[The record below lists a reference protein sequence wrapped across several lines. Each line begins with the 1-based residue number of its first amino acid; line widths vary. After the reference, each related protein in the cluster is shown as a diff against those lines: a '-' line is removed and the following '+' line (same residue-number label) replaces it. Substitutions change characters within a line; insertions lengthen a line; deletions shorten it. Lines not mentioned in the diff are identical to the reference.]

1 MNKNNENKLKTKPS
15 NDKLKKVTKMDS
27 NKTIKEQKEEE
38 DSLTLEQEKQ
48 YKEQIS
54 KLQKELE
61 LEKEKSQLKQIDPSI
76 ISSIK
81 IEIANK
87 NKEIKKYANI
97 NTKQRDQLEQLS
109 QEIDNKLNKM
119 NYKAVTRNIHSENK
133 KINYLNSMGVYNHLK
148 HNSLNNINNINN
160 ITPEQKTIDNSIS
173 AKEKQL
179 KNIMSLIDI
188 LKKEN
193 ENLKIKIENAKN
205 TEQKFKL
212 IDDKKDQE
220 KQLITLNLDIK
231 KKKLEL
237 KEHSRCPT
245 IRNELLKKISML
257 KEEIVLAHEKY
268 VEVQKKY
275 DDLEY
280 KNKLEQ
286 QGLLNSQQIKLNK
299 FGNKTKTKFQKYIPP
314 KQKPTKIVQE
324 ENIIDVPPRIGEIF
338 TDKELNAMFNAL
350 DKNRTKYDA
359 LLKRFNVQNIY
370 VDSLE
375 ARHKL
380 DIKQKLDK
388 INELDEQIE
397 FMNIKKGEYNANIQI
412 YKKQIAAAQEEKKNY
427 KMKIDSVLE
436 EISRKNKI
444 NSRKDNE
451 IRLLQ
456 AQLTKF
462 KKYLKNGEFDK
473 IHNEPE
479 IEIKGDEDDT
489 DLEGTN
495 DGMKDSTAKTGFYEN
510 KENNMN
516 NVKVNNNNNND
527 ANEEQEENDEYNSK
541 NEEQDNGK
549 EIFVSNEG
557 TNTDAI
563 M

>member
-1 MNKNNENKLKTKPS
+1 MDKNSDSKSKSKVSNNKLRKIKAGTNNTIREQNNE
-15 NDKLKKVTKMDS
+15 D
-27 NKTIKEQKEEE
+27 
-38 DSLTLEQEKQ
+38 DSLTMEQENL
-48 YKEQIS
+48 YKEQITQ
-54 KLQKELE
+54 LQKELE
-61 LEKEKSQLKQIDPSI
+61 IEKEKSQSKQIDSSL
-76 ISSIK
+76 ISSLK
-81 IEIANK
+81 NEIANK

-119 NYKAVTRNIHSENK
+119 NYKAVTRNFQSENK
-133 KINYLNSMGVYNHLK
+133 KINYLSSAGVYNHFK
-148 HNSLNNINNINN
+148 HNSLNNSN
-160 ITPEQKTIDNSIS
+160 TEQKTIDISIS

-179 KNIMSLIDI
+179 KNIMSLIEI

-220 KQLITLNLDIK
+220 KQLINLNFDIK
-231 KKKLEL
+231 KKKMEL

-245 IRNELLKKISML
+245 IKAELLKKISML
-257 KEEIVLAHEKY
+257 KEEIVLAHEKL

-275 DDLEY
+275 DELEN

-286 QGLLNSQQIKLNK
+286 QGLFNSKGEKLNK
-299 FGNKTKTKFQKYIPP
+299 FGNKTKTKFKKYVVP
-314 KQKPTKIVQE
+314 KQKPAKVIQE
-324 ENIIDVPPRIGEIF
+324 ESIIDVPPKIGEIF

-397 FMNIKKGEYNANIQI
+397 FMSIKKGEYNANIQI
-412 YKKQIAAAQEEKKNY
+412 YKKQILAAQEEKKNY
-427 KMKIDSVLE
+427 KTKIDAVLE
-436 EISRKNKI
+436 EISKKNKI

-451 IRLLQ
+451 IKQLQ
-456 AQLTKF
+456 AQLAKF

-489 DLEGTN
+489 ENEGSN
-495 DGMKDSTAKTGFYEN
+495 EAPVESTAKTGFYDN
-510 KENNMN
+510 KENNLN
-516 NVKVNNNNNND
+516 NIKVKNNNET
-527 ANEEQEENDEYNSK
+527 NEEQEEND
-541 NEEQDNGK
+541 DNNPKDDDTDNNK
-549 EIFVSNEG
+549 EVIVGDAG
-557 TNTDAI
+557 TNTDALV
-563 M
+563 

>member
-1 MNKNNENKLKTKPS
+1 MDKNSDSKSKSKVS
-15 NDKLKKVTKMDS
+15 NDKLRKIKAGT
-27 NKTIKEQKEEE
+27 NNTIRELNNED
-38 DSLTLEQEKQ
+38 DSLTIEQENQ
-48 YKEQIS
+48 YKEQITQ
-54 KLQKELE
+54 LQKELE
-61 LEKEKSQLKQIDPSI
+61 IEKEKSQSKQIDPSL
-76 ISSIK
+76 ISSLK
-81 IEIANK
+81 NEIANK

-119 NYKAVTRNIHSENK
+119 NYKAVTRNFQNENK
-133 KINYLNSMGVYNHLK
+133 KINYLSSAGVYNHFK
-148 HNSLNNINNINN
+148 HNSVNNSN
-160 ITPEQKTIDNSIS
+160 TEQKTIDNSIS

-179 KNIMSLIDI
+179 KNIMSLIEI

-220 KQLITLNLDIK
+220 KQLINLNFDIK
-231 KKKLEL
+231 KKKMEL

-245 IRNELLKKISML
+245 IKAELLKKISML
-257 KEEIVLAHEKY
+257 KEEIVLAHEKL

-275 DDLEY
+275 DELEN

-286 QGLLNSQQIKLNK
+286 QGLFNSKGEKLNK
-299 FGNKTKTKFQKYIPP
+299 FGNKTKTKFQKYVVP
-314 KQKPTKIVQE
+314 KQKPAKVIQE
-324 ENIIDVPPRIGEIF
+324 ESIIDVPPKIGEIF

-397 FMNIKKGEYNANIQI
+397 FMSIKKGEYNANIQI
-412 YKKQIAAAQEEKKNY
+412 YKKQILAAQEEKKNY
-427 KMKIDSVLE
+427 KTKIDAVLE
-436 EISRKNKI
+436 EISKKNKI

-451 IRLLQ
+451 IKQLQ
-456 AQLTKF
+456 AQLAKF

-489 DLEGTN
+489 ENEGSN
-495 DGMKDSTAKTGFYEN
+495 EAPVESTAKTGFYDN
-510 KENNMN
+510 KENNLN
-516 NVKVNNNNNND
+516 NIKVKNNNET
-527 ANEEQEENDEYNSK
+527 NEEQEEND
-541 NEEQDNGK
+541 DNNPKDDDTDNNK
-549 EIFVSNEG
+549 EVIVGDAG
-557 TNTDAI
+557 TNTDALV
-563 M
+563 

>member
-1 MNKNNENKLKTKPS
+1 MDKNSDSKSKSKVSNNKLRKIKEGTNNTIREQNNE
-15 NDKLKKVTKMDS
+15 D
-27 NKTIKEQKEEE
+27 
-38 DSLTLEQEKQ
+38 DSLTMEQENL
-48 YKEQIS
+48 YKEQITQ
-54 KLQKELE
+54 LQKELE
-61 LEKEKSQLKQIDPSI
+61 IEKEKSQSKQIDSSL
-76 ISSIK
+76 ISSLK
-81 IEIANK
+81 NEIANK

-119 NYKAVTRNIHSENK
+119 NYKAVTRNFQSENK
-133 KINYLNSMGVYNHLK
+133 KINYLNTGVYNHFK
-148 HNSLNNINNINN
+148 HNSVNNSN
-160 ITPEQKTIDNSIS
+160 TEQKTIDNSIS

-179 KNIMSLIDI
+179 KNIMSLIEI

-220 KQLITLNLDIK
+220 KQLINLNFDIK
-231 KKKLEL
+231 KKKMEL

-245 IRNELLKKISML
+245 IKAELLKKISML
-257 KEEIVLAHEKY
+257 KEEIVLAHEKL

-275 DDLEY
+275 DELEN

-286 QGLLNSQQIKLNK
+286 QGLFNSKGEKLNK
-299 FGNKTKTKFQKYIPP
+299 FGNKTKTKFKKYVVP
-314 KQKPTKIVQE
+314 KQKPAKVIQE
-324 ENIIDVPPRIGEIF
+324 ESIIDVPPKIGEIF

-397 FMNIKKGEYNANIQI
+397 FMSIKKGEYNANIQI
-412 YKKQIAAAQEEKKNY
+412 YKKQILAAQEEKKNY
-427 KMKIDSVLE
+427 KTKIDAVLE
-436 EISRKNKI
+436 EISKKNKI

-451 IRLLQ
+451 IKQLQ
-456 AQLTKF
+456 AQLAKF

-489 DLEGTN
+489 ENEGSN
-495 DGMKDSTAKTGFYEN
+495 EAPVESTAKTGFYDN
-510 KENNMN
+510 KENNLN
-516 NVKVNNNNNND
+516 NIKVKNNNET
-527 ANEEQEENDEYNSK
+527 NEEQEEND
-541 NEEQDNGK
+541 DNNPKDDDTDNNK
-549 EIFVSNEG
+549 EVIVGDAG
-557 TNTDAI
+557 TNTDALV
-563 M
+563 

>member
-1 MNKNNENKLKTKPS
+1 MDKNSENKSKTKSS
-15 NDKLKKVTKMDS
+15 NDKIRKIKIES
-27 NKTIKEQKEEE
+27 NKTIREQKEED
-38 DSLTLEQEKQ
+38 DSLTLEQENK

-54 KLQKELE
+54 QLQKELE
-61 LEKEKSQLKQIDPSI
+61 IEKEKSQSKQIDPSL

-119 NYKAVTRNIHSENK
+119 NYKAVTRNIQSENK
-133 KINYLNSMGVYNHLK
+133 KINYLNSISVYNHIK
-148 HNSLNNINNINN
+148 HNSINNINN
-160 ITPEQKTIDNSIS
+160 ITQEQKTIDNSIS

-179 KNIMSLIDI
+179 KNIMSLIEI

-220 KQLITLNLDIK
+220 KQLANLNLDIK

-257 KEEIVLAHEKY
+257 KEEIVLAHEKL

-275 DDLEY
+275 DDLEN

-350 DKNRTKYDA
+350 DKNRAKYDA

-479 IEIKGDEDDT
+479 IEIKGDDDDT
-489 DLEGTN
+489 ELEGSN
-495 DGMKDSTAKTGFYEN
+495 DGVKDSTAKTGFYEN

-516 NVKVNNNNNND
+516 NVKVKNNNNND
-527 ANEEQEENDEYNSK
+527 TNEEQEENDEYNSK

>member
-1 MNKNNENKLKTKPS
+1 MDKNNENKSKTKSS
-15 NDKLKKVTKMDS
+15 NDKIRKIAKIES
-27 NKTIKEQKEEE
+27 NKTIREQKEED
-38 DSLTLEQEKQ
+38 DSLTLEQENQ

-54 KLQKELE
+54 QLQKELE
-61 LEKEKSQLKQIDPSI
+61 IEKEKSQSKQIDPSV

-119 NYKAVTRNIHSENK
+119 NYKAVTRNIQSENK
-133 KINYLNSMGVYNHLK
+133 KINYLNSISVYNHIK
-148 HNSLNNINNINN
+148 HNSINNINN
-160 ITPEQKTIDNSIS
+160 ITQEQKTIDNSIS

-179 KNIMSLIDI
+179 KNIMSLIEI

-220 KQLITLNLDIK
+220 KQLINLNFDIK
-231 KKKLEL
+231 KKKMEL
-237 KEHSRCPT
+237 KEHLRCPT
-245 IRNELLKKISML
+245 IKAELLKKISML
-257 KEEIVLAHEKY
+257 KEEIVLAHEKL

-275 DDLEY
+275 DDLEN

-350 DKNRTKYDA
+350 DKNRAKYDA

-489 DLEGTN
+489 ELEGSN
-495 DGMKDSTAKTGFYEN
+495 DGVKDSTAKTGFYEN

-516 NVKVNNNNNND
+516 NVKVKNNNNND
-527 ANEEQEENDEYNSK
+527 TNEEQEENDEYNSK

>member
-1 MNKNNENKLKTKPS
+1 MDKNNDNKSKPKAS
-15 NDKLKKVTKMDS
+15 NDKLKNMAKIVS
-27 NKTIKEQKEEE
+27 NKAIKEQNEEE
-38 DSLTLEQEKQ
+38 SLTIEQENQ
-48 YKEQIS
+48 YKEKIS

-61 LEKEKSQLKQIDPSI
+61 IEKEKSHARQVDPSLI
-76 ISSIK
+76 ASIK
-81 IEIANK
+81 NEIAIK

-109 QEIDNKLNKM
+109 QEIDIKLNKM
-119 NYKAVTRNIHSENK
+119 NYKAVTRNIKSENK
-133 KINYLNSMGVYNHLK
+133 KINYLNNISVYNHSK
-148 HNSLNNINNINN
+148 HNSINN
-160 ITPEQKTIDNSIS
+160 TSQEQKTIDNNIS

-179 KNIMSLIDI
+179 KNIMSLIEI

-193 ENLKIKIENAKN
+193 ENLRIKIENAKN

-220 KQLITLNLDIK
+220 KQLANLNLDIK

-245 IRNELLKKISML
+245 IKTELLKKISML
-257 KEEIVLAHEKY
+257 KEEIVLAHEKL
-268 VEVQKKY
+268 VEMQKKY
-275 DDLEY
+275 DNLEN

-286 QGLLNSQQIKLNK
+286 QGLLNSQPIKLSK
-299 FGNKTKTKFQKYIPP
+299 FGNKTKFQKYIVP
-314 KQKPTKIVQE
+314 KQKPAKIVQE
-324 ENIIDVPPRIGEIF
+324 ENTIDVPPRIGEIF

-350 DKNRTKYDA
+350 DKNRVKYDA

-397 FMNIKKGEYNANIQI
+397 FMSIKKGEYNANIQL
-412 YKKQIAAAQEEKKNY
+412 YKKQISAAQEEKKNY

-456 AQLTKF
+456 AQLIKF

-489 DLEGTN
+489 ELEGSN
-495 DGMKDSTAKTGFYEN
+495 EGIKESTAKTGFYEN
-510 KENNMN
+510 KENNIN
-516 NVKVNNNNNND
+516 NVKVENNNNET
-527 ANEEQEENDEYNSK
+527 NEEQEEDEDNNSK
-541 NEEQDNGK
+541 DKEQDNGK
-549 EIFVSNEG
+549 EVFVSNEG
-557 TNTDAI
+557 TNTEQ
-563 M
+563 

>member
-1 MNKNNENKLKTKPS
+1 MDKNSDNKSKSKVS
-15 NDKLKKVTKMDS
+15 NDKLRKIKSGT
-27 NKTIKEQKEEE
+27 NNTIRELNNED
-38 DSLTLEQEKQ
+38 DSLTMEQENQ
-48 YKEQIS
+48 YKQQITQ
-54 KLQKELE
+54 LQKELE
-61 LEKEKSQLKQIDPSI
+61 IEKEKSQSKQIDPSL
-76 ISSIK
+76 ISSLK
-81 IEIANK
+81 NEIANK

-109 QEIDNKLNKM
+109 QEIDNKLNKI
-119 NYKAVTRNIHSENK
+119 NYKAVTRNFQSENK
-133 KINYLNSMGVYNHLK
+133 KINYLSSAGVYNHFK
-148 HNSLNNINNINN
+148 HNSINNSN
-160 ITPEQKTIDNSIS
+160 TEQKTIDNSIS

-179 KNIMSLIDI
+179 KNIMSLIEI

-220 KQLITLNLDIK
+220 KQLINLNFDIK
-231 KKKLEL
+231 KKKMEL

-245 IRNELLKKISML
+245 IKAELLKKISML
-257 KEEIVLAHEKY
+257 KEEIVLAHEKL

-275 DDLEY
+275 DELEN

-286 QGLLNSQQIKLNK
+286 QGLFNSKGEKLNK
-299 FGNKTKTKFQKYIPP
+299 FGNKTKTKFQKYVVP
-314 KQKPTKIVQE
+314 KQKPAKVIQE
-324 ENIIDVPPRIGEIF
+324 ESIIDVPPKIGEIF

-397 FMNIKKGEYNANIQI
+397 FMSIKKGEYNANIQI
-412 YKKQIAAAQEEKKNY
+412 YKKQILAAQEEKKNY
-427 KMKIDSVLE
+427 KTKIDAVLE
-436 EISRKNKI
+436 EISKKNKI

-451 IRLLQ
+451 IKQLQ
-456 AQLTKF
+456 AQLAKF

-489 DLEGTN
+489 ENEGSN
-495 DGMKDSTAKTGFYEN
+495 EAPVESTAKTGFYDN
-510 KENNMN
+510 KENNLN
-516 NVKVNNNNNND
+516 NIKVKNNNET
-527 ANEEQEENDEYNSK
+527 NEEQEEND
-541 NEEQDNGK
+541 DNNPKDDDTDNNK
-549 EIFVSNEG
+549 EVIVGDAG
-557 TNTDAI
+557 TNTDALV
-563 M
+563 

>member
-1 MNKNNENKLKTKPS
+1 MDKNSDSKSKSKVS
-15 NDKLKKVTKMDS
+15 NDKLRKIKAGT
-27 NKTIKEQKEEE
+27 NNTIRELNNED
-38 DSLTLEQEKQ
+38 DSLTMEQENQ
-48 YKEQIS
+48 YKEQITQ
-54 KLQKELE
+54 LQKELE
-61 LEKEKSQLKQIDPSI
+61 IEKEKSQSKQIDPSL
-76 ISSIK
+76 ISSLK
-81 IEIANK
+81 NEIANK

-119 NYKAVTRNIHSENK
+119 NYKAVTRNFQSENK
-133 KINYLNSMGVYNHLK
+133 KINYLNTGVYNHFK
-148 HNSLNNINNINN
+148 HNSVNNSN
-160 ITPEQKTIDNSIS
+160 TEQKTIDNSIS

-179 KNIMSLIDI
+179 KNIMSLIEI

-220 KQLITLNLDIK
+220 KQLINLNFDIK
-231 KKKLEL
+231 KKKMEL

-245 IRNELLKKISML
+245 IKAELLKKISML
-257 KEEIVLAHEKY
+257 KEEIVLAHEKL

-275 DDLEY
+275 DELKN

-286 QGLLNSQQIKLNK
+286 QGLFNSKGEKLNK
-299 FGNKTKTKFQKYIPP
+299 FGNKTKTKFQKYVVP
-314 KQKPTKIVQE
+314 KQKPAKVIQE
-324 ENIIDVPPRIGEIF
+324 ESIIDVPPKIGEIF

-397 FMNIKKGEYNANIQI
+397 FMSIKKGEYNANIQI
-412 YKKQIAAAQEEKKNY
+412 YKKQILAAQEEKKNY
-427 KMKIDSVLE
+427 KMKIDAVLE
-436 EISRKNKI
+436 EISKKNKI

-451 IRLLQ
+451 IKQLQ
-456 AQLTKF
+456 AQLAKF

-489 DLEGTN
+489 ENEGSN
-495 DGMKDSTAKTGFYEN
+495 EAPVESTAKTGFYDN
-510 KENNMN
+510 KENNLN
-516 NVKVNNNNNND
+516 NIKVKNNNET
-527 ANEEQEENDEYNSK
+527 NEEQEEND
-541 NEEQDNGK
+541 DNNPKDDDTDNNK
-549 EIFVSNEG
+549 EVIVGDAG
-557 TNTDAI
+557 TNTDALV
-563 M
+563 

>member
-1 MNKNNENKLKTKPS
+1 MDKNSDSKSKSKVSNNKLRKIKTGTNNTIREQNNE
-15 NDKLKKVTKMDS
+15 D
-27 NKTIKEQKEEE
+27 
-38 DSLTLEQEKQ
+38 DSLTMEQENQ
-48 YKEQIS
+48 YKEQITQ
-54 KLQKELE
+54 LQKELE
-61 LEKEKSQLKQIDPSI
+61 IEKEKSQSKQIDPSL
-76 ISSIK
+76 ISSLK
-81 IEIANK
+81 NEIANK

-119 NYKAVTRNIHSENK
+119 NYKAVTRNFQSENK
-133 KINYLNSMGVYNHLK
+133 KINYLSSAGVYNHFK
-148 HNSLNNINNINN
+148 HNSVNNSN
-160 ITPEQKTIDNSIS
+160 TEQKTIDNSIS

-179 KNIMSLIDI
+179 KNIMSLIEI

-220 KQLITLNLDIK
+220 KQLINLNFDIK
-231 KKKLEL
+231 KKKMEL

-245 IRNELLKKISML
+245 IKAELLKKISML
-257 KEEIVLAHEKY
+257 KEEIVLAHEKL

-275 DDLEY
+275 DELEN

-286 QGLLNSQQIKLNK
+286 QGLFNSKGEKLNK
-299 FGNKTKTKFQKYIPP
+299 FGNKTKTKFQKYVVP
-314 KQKPTKIVQE
+314 KQKPAKVIQE
-324 ENIIDVPPRIGEIF
+324 ESIIDVPPKIGEIF

-397 FMNIKKGEYNANIQI
+397 FMSIKKGEYNANIQI
-412 YKKQIAAAQEEKKNY
+412 YKKQILAAQEEKKNY
-427 KMKIDSVLE
+427 KTKIDAVLE
-436 EISRKNKI
+436 EISKKNKI

-451 IRLLQ
+451 IKQLQ
-456 AQLTKF
+456 AQLAKF

-489 DLEGTN
+489 ENEGSN
-495 DGMKDSTAKTGFYEN
+495 EAPVESTAKTGFYDN
-510 KENNMN
+510 KENNLN
-516 NVKVNNNNNND
+516 NIKVKNNNET
-527 ANEEQEENDEYNSK
+527 NEEQEEND
-541 NEEQDNGK
+541 DNNPKDDDTDNNK
-549 EIFVSNEG
+549 EVIVGDAG
-557 TNTDAI
+557 TNTDALV
-563 M
+563 

>member
-1 MNKNNENKLKTKPS
+1 MDKNNENKSKTKSS
-15 NDKLKKVTKMDS
+15 NDKIRKIAKIES
-27 NKTIKEQKEEE
+27 NKTIREQKEED
-38 DSLTLEQEKQ
+38 DSLTLEQENQ

-54 KLQKELE
+54 QLQKELE
-61 LEKEKSQLKQIDPSI
+61 IEKEKSQSKQIDPSV

-119 NYKAVTRNIHSENK
+119 NYKAVTRNIQSENK
-133 KINYLNSMGVYNHLK
+133 KINYLNSISVYNHIK
-148 HNSLNNINNINN
+148 HNSINNINN
-160 ITPEQKTIDNSIS
+160 ITQEQKTIDNSIS

-179 KNIMSLIDI
+179 KNIMSLIEI

-220 KQLITLNLDIK
+220 KQLANLNLDIK

-257 KEEIVLAHEKY
+257 KEEIVLAHEKL

-275 DDLEY
+275 DDLEN

-350 DKNRTKYDA
+350 DKNRAKYDA

-412 YKKQIAAAQEEKKNY
+412 YKKQIAAEKKKKKNY

-489 DLEGTN
+489 ELEGSN
-495 DGMKDSTAKTGFYEN
+495 DGVKDSTAKTGFYEN

-516 NVKVNNNNNND
+516 NVKVKNNNNND
-527 ANEEQEENDEYNSK
+527 TNEEQEENDEYNSK

>member
-1 MNKNNENKLKTKPS
+1 MDKNSENKSKTKSS
-15 NDKLKKVTKMDS
+15 NDKIRKIAKIES
-27 NKTIKEQKEEE
+27 NKTIREQKEED
-38 DSLTLEQEKQ
+38 DSLTLEQENQ

-54 KLQKELE
+54 QLQKELE
-61 LEKEKSQLKQIDPSI
+61 IEKEKSQSKQIDPSV

-109 QEIDNKLNKM
+109 HEIDNKLNKM
-119 NYKAVTRNIHSENK
+119 NYKAVTRNIQSENK
-133 KINYLNSMGVYNHLK
+133 KINYLNSISVYNHIK
-148 HNSLNNINNINN
+148 HNSINNINN
-160 ITPEQKTIDNSIS
+160 ITQEQKTIDNSIS

-179 KNIMSLIDI
+179 KNIMSLIEI

-220 KQLITLNLDIK
+220 KQLANLNLDIK

-257 KEEIVLAHEKY
+257 KEEIVLAHEKL

-275 DDLEY
+275 DDLEN

-286 QGLLNSQQIKLNK
+286 QGLLNSQQNKLNK

-350 DKNRTKYDA
+350 DKNRAKYDA

-479 IEIKGDEDDT
+479 IEIKGDDDDT
-489 DLEGTN
+489 ELEGTN
-495 DGMKDSTAKTGFYEN
+495 DGVKDSTAKTGFYEN

-516 NVKVNNNNNND
+516 NVKVKNNNNND
-527 ANEEQEENDEYNSK
+527 TNEEQEENDEYNSK

>member
-1 MNKNNENKLKTKPS
+1 MDKNSDNKSKSKVS
-15 NDKLKKVTKMDS
+15 NDKLRKIKAGT
-27 NKTIKEQKEEE
+27 NNTIRELNNED
-38 DSLTLEQEKQ
+38 DSLTMEQENQ
-48 YKEQIS
+48 YKEQITQ
-54 KLQKELE
+54 LQKELE
-61 LEKEKSQLKQIDPSI
+61 IEKEKSQSKQIDPSL
-76 ISSIK
+76 ISSLK
-81 IEIANK
+81 NEIANK

-109 QEIDNKLNKM
+109 QEIDNKLNKI
-119 NYKAVTRNIHSENK
+119 NYKAVTRNFQSENK
-133 KINYLNSMGVYNHLK
+133 KINYLSSAGVYNHFK
-148 HNSLNNINNINN
+148 HNSINNSN
-160 ITPEQKTIDNSIS
+160 TEQKTIDNSIS

-179 KNIMSLIDI
+179 KNIMSLIEI

-220 KQLITLNLDIK
+220 KQLINLNFDIK
-231 KKKLEL
+231 KKKMEL

-245 IRNELLKKISML
+245 IKAELLKKISML
-257 KEEIVLAHEKY
+257 KEEIVLAHEKL

-275 DDLEY
+275 DELEN

-286 QGLLNSQQIKLNK
+286 QGLFNSKGEKLNK
-299 FGNKTKTKFQKYIPP
+299 FGNKTKTKFKKYVVP
-314 KQKPTKIVQE
+314 KQKPAKVIQE
-324 ENIIDVPPRIGEIF
+324 ESIIDVPPKIGEIF

-397 FMNIKKGEYNANIQI
+397 FMSIKKGEYNANIQI
-412 YKKQIAAAQEEKKNY
+412 YKKQILAAQEEKKNY
-427 KMKIDSVLE
+427 KTKIDAVLE
-436 EISRKNKI
+436 EISKKNKI

-451 IRLLQ
+451 IKQLQ
-456 AQLTKF
+456 AQLAKF
-462 KKYLKNGEFDK
+462 KKYLKNGEFVK

-489 DLEGTN
+489 ENEGSN
-495 DGMKDSTAKTGFYEN
+495 EAPVESTAKTGFYDN
-510 KENNMN
+510 KENNLN
-516 NVKVNNNNNND
+516 NIKVKNNNET
-527 ANEEQEENDEYNSK
+527 NEEQEEND
-541 NEEQDNGK
+541 DNNPKDDDTDNNK
-549 EIFVSNEG
+549 EVIVGDAG
-557 TNTDAI
+557 TNTDALV
-563 M
+563 

>member
-1 MNKNNENKLKTKPS
+1 MDKNSENKSKTKSS
-15 NDKLKKVTKMDS
+15 NDKIRKIAKIES
-27 NKTIKEQKEEE
+27 NKTIREQKEED
-38 DSLTLEQEKQ
+38 DSLTLEQENR

-54 KLQKELE
+54 QLQKELE
-61 LEKEKSQLKQIDPSI
+61 IEKEKSQSKQIDPSV

-119 NYKAVTRNIHSENK
+119 NYKAVTRNIQSENK
-133 KINYLNSMGVYNHLK
+133 KINYLNSISVYNHIK
-148 HNSLNNINNINN
+148 HNSINNINN
-160 ITPEQKTIDNSIS
+160 ITQEQKTIDNSIS

-179 KNIMSLIDI
+179 KNIMSLIEI

-220 KQLITLNLDIK
+220 KQLANLNLDIK

-257 KEEIVLAHEKY
+257 KEEIVLAHEKL

-275 DDLEY
+275 DDLEN

-350 DKNRTKYDA
+350 DKNRAKYDA

-473 IHNEPE
+473 ILNEPE

-489 DLEGTN
+489 ELEGSN
-495 DGMKDSTAKTGFYEN
+495 DGVKDSTAKTGFYEN

-516 NVKVNNNNNND
+516 NVKVKNNNNND
-527 ANEEQEENDEYNSK
+527 TNEEQEENDEYNSK

>member
-1 MNKNNENKLKTKPS
+1 MDKNSDSKSKSKVS
-15 NDKLKKVTKMDS
+15 NDKLRKI
-27 NKTIKEQKEEE
+27 KTGTNNTIREQNNED
-38 DSLTLEQEKQ
+38 DSLTMEQENL
-48 YKEQIS
+48 YKEQITQ
-54 KLQKELE
+54 LQKELE
-61 LEKEKSQLKQIDPSI
+61 IEKEKSQSKQIDSSL
-76 ISSIK
+76 ISSLK
-81 IEIANK
+81 NEIANK

-119 NYKAVTRNIHSENK
+119 NYKAVTRNFQSENK
-133 KINYLNSMGVYNHLK
+133 KINYLSSAGVYNHFK
-148 HNSLNNINNINN
+148 HNSVNNSN
-160 ITPEQKTIDNSIS
+160 TEQKTIDNSIS

-179 KNIMSLIDI
+179 KNIMSLIEI

-220 KQLITLNLDIK
+220 KQLINLNFDIK
-231 KKKLEL
+231 KKKMEL

-245 IRNELLKKISML
+245 IKAELLKKISML
-257 KEEIVLAHEKY
+257 KEEIVLAHEKL

-275 DDLEY
+275 DELEN

-286 QGLLNSQQIKLNK
+286 QGLFNSKGEKLNK
-299 FGNKTKTKFQKYIPP
+299 FGNKTKTKFQKYVVP
-314 KQKPTKIVQE
+314 KQKPAKVIQE
-324 ENIIDVPPRIGEIF
+324 ESIIDVPPKIGEIF

-397 FMNIKKGEYNANIQI
+397 FMSIKKGEYNANIQI
-412 YKKQIAAAQEEKKNY
+412 YKKQILAAQEEKKNY
-427 KMKIDSVLE
+427 KTKIDAVLE
-436 EISRKNKI
+436 EISKKNKI

-451 IRLLQ
+451 IKQLQ
-456 AQLTKF
+456 AQLAKF

-489 DLEGTN
+489 ENEGSN
-495 DGMKDSTAKTGFYEN
+495 EAPVESTAKTGFYDN
-510 KENNMN
+510 KENNLN
-516 NVKVNNNNNND
+516 NIKVKNNNET
-527 ANEEQEENDEYNSK
+527 NEEQEEND
-541 NEEQDNGK
+541 DNNPKDDDTDNNK
-549 EIFVSNEG
+549 EVIVGDAG
-557 TNTDAI
+557 TNTDALV
-563 M
+563 

>member
-1 MNKNNENKLKTKPS
+1 MDKNSDNKSKSKVS
-15 NDKLKKVTKMDS
+15 NDKLRKI
-27 NKTIKEQKEEE
+27 KTGTNNTIRELNNED
-38 DSLTLEQEKQ
+38 DSLTMEQENQ
-48 YKEQIS
+48 YKEQITQ
-54 KLQKELE
+54 LQKELE
-61 LEKEKSQLKQIDPSI
+61 IEKEKSQSKQIDPSL
-76 ISSIK
+76 ISSLK
-81 IEIANK
+81 NEIANK

-119 NYKAVTRNIHSENK
+119 NYKAVTRNFQSENK
-133 KINYLNSMGVYNHLK
+133 KINYLNTGVYNHFK
-148 HNSLNNINNINN
+148 HNSVNNSN
-160 ITPEQKTIDNSIS
+160 TEQKTIDNSIS

-179 KNIMSLIDI
+179 KNIMSLIEI

-220 KQLITLNLDIK
+220 KQLINLNFDIK
-231 KKKLEL
+231 KKKMEL

-245 IRNELLKKISML
+245 IKAELLKKISML
-257 KEEIVLAHEKY
+257 KEEIVLAHEKL

-275 DDLEY
+275 DELEN

-286 QGLLNSQQIKLNK
+286 QGLFNSKGEKLNK
-299 FGNKTKTKFQKYIPP
+299 FGNKTKTKFQKYVVP
-314 KQKPTKIVQE
+314 KQKPAKVIQE
-324 ENIIDVPPRIGEIF
+324 ESIIDVPPKIGEIF

-397 FMNIKKGEYNANIQI
+397 FMSIKKGEYNANIQI
-412 YKKQIAAAQEEKKNY
+412 YKKQILAAQEEKKNY
-427 KMKIDSVLE
+427 KMKIDAVLE
-436 EISRKNKI
+436 EISKKNKI

-451 IRLLQ
+451 IKQLQ
-456 AQLTKF
+456 AQLAKF

-489 DLEGTN
+489 ENEGSN
-495 DGMKDSTAKTGFYEN
+495 EAPVESTAKTGFYDN
-510 KENNMN
+510 KENNLN
-516 NVKVNNNNNND
+516 NIKVKNNNET
-527 ANEEQEENDEYNSK
+527 NEEQEEND
-541 NEEQDNGK
+541 DNNPKDDDTDNNK
-549 EIFVSNEG
+549 EVIVGDAG
-557 TNTDAI
+557 TNTDALV
-563 M
+563 

>member
-1 MNKNNENKLKTKPS
+1 MDKNSDNKSKSKVS
-15 NDKLKKVTKMDS
+15 NDKLRKIKAGT
-27 NKTIKEQKEEE
+27 NNTIRELNNED
-38 DSLTLEQEKQ
+38 DSLTMEQENQ
-48 YKEQIS
+48 YKEQITQ
-54 KLQKELE
+54 LQKELE
-61 LEKEKSQLKQIDPSI
+61 IEKEKSQSKQIDPSL
-76 ISSIK
+76 ISSLK
-81 IEIANK
+81 NEIANK

-97 NTKQRDQLEQLS
+97 NTRQRDQLEQLS

-119 NYKAVTRNIHSENK
+119 NYKAVTRNFQSENK
-133 KINYLNSMGVYNHLK
+133 KINYLSSAGVYNHFK
-148 HNSLNNINNINN
+148 HNSVNNSN
-160 ITPEQKTIDNSIS
+160 TEQKTIDNSIS

-179 KNIMSLIDI
+179 KNIMSLIEI

-220 KQLITLNLDIK
+220 KQLINLNFDIK
-231 KKKLEL
+231 KKKMEL

-245 IRNELLKKISML
+245 IKAELLKKISML
-257 KEEIVLAHEKY
+257 KEEIVLAHEKL

-275 DDLEY
+275 DELEN

-286 QGLLNSQQIKLNK
+286 QGLFNSKGEKLNK
-299 FGNKTKTKFQKYIPP
+299 FGNKTKTKFQKYVVP
-314 KQKPTKIVQE
+314 KQKPAKVIQE
-324 ENIIDVPPRIGEIF
+324 ESIIDVPPKIGEIF

-397 FMNIKKGEYNANIQI
+397 FMSIKKGEYNANIQI
-412 YKKQIAAAQEEKKNY
+412 YKKQILAAQEEKKNY
-427 KMKIDSVLE
+427 KTKIDAVLE
-436 EISRKNKI
+436 EISKKNKI

-451 IRLLQ
+451 IKQLQ
-456 AQLTKF
+456 AQLAKF

-489 DLEGTN
+489 ENEGSN
-495 DGMKDSTAKTGFYEN
+495 EAPVESTAKTGFYDN
-510 KENNMN
+510 KENNLN
-516 NVKVNNNNNND
+516 NIKVKNNNET
-527 ANEEQEENDEYNSK
+527 NEEQEEND
-541 NEEQDNGK
+541 DNNPKDDDTDNNK
-549 EIFVSNEG
+549 EVIVGDAG
-557 TNTDAI
+557 TNTDALV
-563 M
+563 

>member
-1 MNKNNENKLKTKPS
+1 MDKNNENKSKTKSS
-15 NDKLKKVTKMDS
+15 NDKIRKIAKIES
-27 NKTIKEQKEEE
+27 NKTIREQKEED
-38 DSLTLEQEKQ
+38 DSLTLEQENQ

-54 KLQKELE
+54 QLQKELE
-61 LEKEKSQLKQIDPSI
+61 IEKEKSQSKQIDPSV

-119 NYKAVTRNIHSENK
+119 NYKAVTRNIQSENK
-133 KINYLNSMGVYNHLK
+133 KINYLNSISVYNHIK
-148 HNSLNNINNINN
+148 HNSINNINN
-160 ITPEQKTIDNSIS
+160 ITQEQKTIDNSIS

-179 KNIMSLIDI
+179 KNIMSLIEI
-188 LKKEN
+188 LKKEH

-220 KQLITLNLDIK
+220 KQLANLNLDIK

-257 KEEIVLAHEKY
+257 KEEIVLAHEKL

-275 DDLEY
+275 DDLEN

-350 DKNRTKYDA
+350 DKNRAKYDA

-388 INELDEQIE
+388 INELDKQIE

-473 IHNEPE
+473 ILNEPE

-489 DLEGTN
+489 ELEGSN
-495 DGMKDSTAKTGFYEN
+495 EGIKESTAKTGFYEN
-510 KENNMN
+510 KENNIN
-516 NVKVNNNNNND
+516 NVKVENNNNET
-527 ANEEQEENDEYNSK
+527 NEEQEEDEDNNSK
-541 NEEQDNGK
+541 DEAQDNGK
-549 EIFVSNEG
+549 EVFVSNEG
-557 TNTDAI
+557 TNTEQ
-563 M
+563 

>member
-1 MNKNNENKLKTKPS
+1 MDKNNDNKSKLKAS
-15 NDKLKKVTKMDS
+15 NDKLKNMAKIVS
-27 NKTIKEQKEEE
+27 NKAIKEQNEEE
-38 DSLTLEQEKQ
+38 SLTIEQENQ
-48 YKEQIS
+48 YKEKIS

-61 LEKEKSQLKQIDPSI
+61 IEKEKSHARQVDPSLI
-76 ISSIK
+76 ASIK
-81 IEIANK
+81 NEIAIK

-109 QEIDNKLNKM
+109 QEIDIKLNKM
-119 NYKAVTRNIHSENK
+119 NYKAVTRNIKSENK
-133 KINYLNSMGVYNHLK
+133 KINYLNNISVYNHSK
-148 HNSLNNINNINN
+148 HNSINN
-160 ITPEQKTIDNSIS
+160 TSQEQKTIDNNIS

-179 KNIMSLIDI
+179 KNIMSLIEI

-193 ENLKIKIENAKN
+193 ENLRIKIENAKN

-220 KQLITLNLDIK
+220 KQLANLNLDIK

-245 IRNELLKKISML
+245 IKTELLKKISML
-257 KEEIVLAHEKY
+257 KEEIVLAHEKL
-268 VEVQKKY
+268 VEMQKKY
-275 DDLEY
+275 DNLEN

-286 QGLLNSQQIKLNK
+286 QGLLNSQPIKLSK
-299 FGNKTKTKFQKYIPP
+299 FGNKTKFQKYIVP
-314 KQKPTKIVQE
+314 KQKPAKIVQE
-324 ENIIDVPPRIGEIF
+324 EITIDVPPRIGEIF

-350 DKNRTKYDA
+350 DKNRVKYDA

-397 FMNIKKGEYNANIQI
+397 FMSIKKGEYNANIQL
-412 YKKQIAAAQEEKKNY
+412 YKKQISAAQEEKKNY

-456 AQLTKF
+456 AQLIKF

-489 DLEGTN
+489 ELEGSN
-495 DGMKDSTAKTGFYEN
+495 EGIKESTAKTGFYEN
-510 KENNMN
+510 KENNIN
-516 NVKVNNNNNND
+516 NVKVENNNNET
-527 ANEEQEENDEYNSK
+527 NEEQEEDEDNNSK
-541 NEEQDNGK
+541 DKEQDNGK
-549 EIFVSNEG
+549 EVFVSNEG
-557 TNTDAI
+557 TNTEQ
-563 M
+563 

>member
-1 MNKNNENKLKTKPS
+1 MDKNSDSKSKSKVS
-15 NDKLKKVTKMDS
+15 NDKLRKIKAGT
-27 NKTIKEQKEEE
+27 NNTIRELNNED
-38 DSLTLEQEKQ
+38 DSLTMEQENQ
-48 YKEQIS
+48 YKEQITQ
-54 KLQKELE
+54 LQKELE
-61 LEKEKSQLKQIDPSI
+61 IEKEKSQSKQIDPSL
-76 ISSIK
+76 ISSLK
-81 IEIANK
+81 NEIANK

-109 QEIDNKLNKM
+109 QEIDNKLNKI
-119 NYKAVTRNIHSENK
+119 NYKAVTRNFQNENK
-133 KINYLNSMGVYNHLK
+133 KINYLSSAGVYNHFK
-148 HNSLNNINNINN
+148 HNSVNNSN
-160 ITPEQKTIDNSIS
+160 TEQKTIDNSIS

-179 KNIMSLIDI
+179 KNIMSLIEI

-220 KQLITLNLDIK
+220 KQLANLNLDIK

-257 KEEIVLAHEKY
+257 KEEIVLAHEKL

-275 DDLEY
+275 DELKN

-286 QGLLNSQQIKLNK
+286 QGLFNSKGEKLNK
-299 FGNKTKTKFQKYIPP
+299 FGNKTKTKFQKYVVP
-314 KQKPTKIVQE
+314 KQKPAKVIQE
-324 ENIIDVPPRIGEIF
+324 ESIIDVPPKIGEIF

-397 FMNIKKGEYNANIQI
+397 FMSIKKGEYNANIQI
-412 YKKQIAAAQEEKKNY
+412 YKKQILAAQEEKKNY
-427 KMKIDSVLE
+427 KMKIDAVLE
-436 EISRKNKI
+436 EISKKNKI

-451 IRLLQ
+451 IKQLQ
-456 AQLTKF
+456 AQLAKF

-489 DLEGTN
+489 ENEGSN
-495 DGMKDSTAKTGFYEN
+495 EAPVESTAKTGFYDN
-510 KENNMN
+510 KENNLN
-516 NVKVNNNNNND
+516 NIKVKNNNET
-527 ANEEQEENDEYNSK
+527 NEEQEEND
-541 NEEQDNGK
+541 DNNPKDDDTDNNK
-549 EIFVSNEG
+549 EVIVGDAG
-557 TNTDAI
+557 TNTDALV
-563 M
+563 